1 MSFSHLK
8 QLPSLEVAVSVPTP
22 LLSEAQRL
30 ASNLLMVTME
40 TAFSVPEAWTLTTS
54 PGPPPCSYT
63 AALQLPVTAEV
74 MRSSARFHSKWLT
87 YSELLILIITQS

>member
-1 MSFSHLK
+1 M
-8 QLPSLEVAVSVPTP
+8 AVSVSAP

-40 TAFSVPEAWTLTTS
+40 TAFSVPEGWILTTS

-74 MRSSARFHSKWLT
+74 MHSSARVHSDGCHL
-87 YSELLILIITQS
+87 SELRKSIL